1 MFYSTDAIEHI
12 IFYGCILLHSAHF
25 FILKLLWYVLNTFRR
40 GPEVGWKGEW
50 CQLFFSVSVRQMWNW
65 FRGWMYLCD
74 RGGFEIWGIWSE
86 YLMKN
91 LFKLSSSEQ
100 MVQQN
105 QSVDT
110 KLSLLSHRSADND
123 PLPPNQF
130 KDLGLCTAVSSYP
143 GFHPQPLTRP
153 IYLVEFLP
161 AALLPPFIHSY
172 RRAHQL
178 PRDDSDR

>member
-1 MFYSTDAIEHI
+1 
-12 IFYGCILLHSAHF
+12 
-25 FILKLLWYVLNTFRR
+25 
-40 GPEVGWKGEW
+40 
-50 CQLFFSVSVRQMWNW
+50 
-65 FRGWMYLCD
+65 
-74 RGGFEIWGIWSE
+74 
-86 YLMKN
+86 
-91 LFKLSSSEQ
+91 
-100 MVQQN
+100 MVQQK

-123 PLPPNQF
+123 PLPPNQL
-130 KDLGLCTAVSSYP
+130 KDLGLCTAVSAAITEVVRLR

-172 RRAHQL
+172 RRARQL